1 VRDNNVIL
9 NPRRLIIGVG
19 DVLVM
24 MVKRDSS
31 RKVEKLFSTRPSY
44 L

>member
-1 VRDNNVIL
+1 MGINKL
-9 NPRRLIIGVG
+9 NFFENGIISVG

-31 RKVEKLFSTRPSY
+31 RKVEKLFSIRPSY